1 VRRSRSNTP
10 LQALT
15 TLNEPLFL
23 EAARALALHTVR
35 EGGRT
40 DAERL
45 TYAFRRCLARQPTE
59 SESAELLSLLY
70 KESDRFADGK
80 RNPWE
85 FAADDPAKP
94 PALPTSVT
102 PARLAGWTSVS
113 RVLLNLD
120 ETITK
125 E

>member
-1 VRRSRSNTP
+1 M
-10 LQALT
+10 
-15 TLNEPLFL
+15 
-23 EAARALALHTVR
+23 
-35 EGGRT
+35 
-40 DAERL
+40 
-45 TYAFRRCLARQPTE
+45 PTE
-59 SESAELLSLLY
+59 SESAELLELLH

-94 PALPTSVT
+94 PSLPSGVT
-102 PARLAGWTSVS
+102 LARLAGWTSVS